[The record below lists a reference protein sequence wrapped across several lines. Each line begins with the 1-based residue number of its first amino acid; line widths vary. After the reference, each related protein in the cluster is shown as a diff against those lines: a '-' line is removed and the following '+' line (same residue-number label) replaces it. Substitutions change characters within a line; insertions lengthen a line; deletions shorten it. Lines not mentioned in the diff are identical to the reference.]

1 MTGFEFRETMS
12 GSFHLLS
19 APEDER
25 PMSFTI
31 RARARSM
38 LSFLRRPEVEIDGEV
53 DAEGFADHRRLSGT
67 LGLDVVR
74 TGTLPYSFRFT
85 TNDGKPCV
93 FEGKKT
99 LSARE
104 LAHSMTVLP
113 GSLLD
118 ETGTEI
124 GRALLRFDLR
134 SDLMKFLSSFRL
146 RSK

>member
-1 MTGFEFRETMS
+1 MSGFEFRETMA

-31 RARARSM
+31 RARSHGI
-38 LSFLRRPEVEIDGEV
+38 LSFLRKPEVAIEGEV
-53 DAEGFADHRRLSGT
+53 DAEGFADHRRLTGS
-67 LGLDVVR
+67 LGLDVLR
-74 TGTLPYSFRFT
+74 TKTLPYSFRFT
-85 TNDGKPCV
+85 TNDGRPCV
-93 FEGKKT
+93 FSGKKT
-99 LSARE
+99 ISASD

-118 ETGTEI
+118 EKGKEI

-134 SDLMKFLSSFRL
+134 SDLMKFLSSFRVQP
-146 RSK
+146 K